1 MTRLSSSWVRHLLGQ
16 GTYQPLGNSVDSPE
30 ANSDS
35 LSGNYTEEP
44 ILQNNRNAINSNSI
58 QHVFKH
64 LGNWI
69 SFLIIKPIIII
80 LVLSFRILAKL
91 INIIYFRDQYT
102 RTNSGNAANLAI
114 NKTGLND
121 PIDKVNKFIRDLEDN
136 LSPVQ
141 QQHLESG
148 LNPQLPPF
156 FLGSYT
162 QALYMATN
170 RAKFLFVY
178 LSNSQNENSSTI
190 FNKVITNPDFI
201 SLFNSNP
208 NILIWGGDLTNPE
221 AYQLANSL
229 NVTKFPFLGLLCL
242 TRTTT
247 MSQQGPVKTSPK
259 ISLIL
264 KIQGGLNEDT
274 NVSATVIDKFKRKV
288 RKFDEELIVMRTELR
303 DKYMSQVLLRQQD
316 INYQDS
322 LKNDQLK
329 KQEKLYKQLK
339 REYLNWKSL
348 YFNKLKQENDLE
360 DSAKIAIKLTNGE
373 RVTFHFPSQNLIDD
387 IFIFVELQKGDY
399 LDGNIK
405 SSITDEEA
413 SERFKDFELKYEF
426 KLVSPLPPRTVLN
439 NYLDKEN
446 HPKIR
451 DINYIYPNGLLIVE
465 DL

>member
-1 MTRLSSSWVRHLLGQ
+1 MSRLSSSWIRHLLGQ
-16 GTYQPLGNSVDSPE
+16 ETYQPLGNSVDSSQAYNEP
-30 ANSDS
+30 
-35 LSGNYTEEP
+35 LPGHYPEEP
-44 ILQNNRNAINSNSI
+44 VLQSNRNAINSNSI
-58 QHVFKH
+58 QHLFKNV
-64 LGNWI
+64 GNWI
-69 SFLIIKPIIII
+69 SFLLIKPIIIMLI
-80 LVLSFRILAKL
+80 LSFRILAKI

-102 RTNSGNAANLAI
+102 RSNSRNTANLAI

-121 PIDKVNKFIRDLEDN
+121 SIDKVNKFIRDLEDN
-136 LSPVQ
+136 LTPVQ
-141 QQHLESG
+141 HQNLESG
-148 LNPQLPPF
+148 LSPQLPPF

-178 LSNSQNENSSTI
+178 LSNPQNENSSTI

-264 KIQGGLNEDT
+264 KIQGGLDEDVNIRT
-274 NVSATVIDKFKRKV
+274 TVIDKFKRKI

-316 INYQDS
+316 INYQNS

-339 REYLNWKSL
+339 NEYLNWKSV
-348 YFNKLKQENDLE
+348 YFNKLKEENDHE
-360 DSAKIAIKLTNGE
+360 DSAKIAIKLSDGE

-387 IFIFVELQKGDY
+387 IFIFVELQNGNY
-399 LDGNIK
+399 LDGSIK
-405 SSITDEEA
+405 STITDDEA
-413 SERFKDFELKYEF
+413 SERFKDFKLNYKF

-439 NYLDKEN
+439 NYLDEEN
-446 HPKIR
+446 HPIIR

-465 DL
+465 DV